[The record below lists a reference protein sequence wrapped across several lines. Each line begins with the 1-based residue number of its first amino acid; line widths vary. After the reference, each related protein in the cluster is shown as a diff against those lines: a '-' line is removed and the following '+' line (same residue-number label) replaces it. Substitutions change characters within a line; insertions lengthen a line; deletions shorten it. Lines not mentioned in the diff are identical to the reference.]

1 MHVIPKNKDILLYIY
16 ITIFPFKNINN
27 SITVSS
33 IQSML
38 KISQVSRIILP
49 PSGLHT
55 AFGCYVHLV
64 LFIAE

>member
-1 MHVIPKNKDILLYIY
+1 MHVIPKNKDILLYNY
-16 ITIFPFKNINN
+16 ITILTFKNVN
-27 SITVSS
+27 SITICS

-38 KISQVSRIILP
+38 KISQVPRIILP

-64 LFIAE
+64 LYSVE